1 MWFDYEISGG
11 EVKSIGPDFDECWA
25 LSNDSNCILSL
36 TPEKDWRVTRENGNI
51 NNEYLIFQIQFMAF
65 LVSN

>member
-1 MWFDYEISGG
+1 MGERLSLLDLTLMNAGHYQMIQIS
-11 EVKSIGPDFDECWA
+11 
-25 LSNDSNCILSL
+25 ILSL

-51 NNEYLIFQIQFMAF
+51 NNEYLITIFQIQFMAF